1 MIARDL
7 IRARSRWWV
16 AFAVLMG
23 LQVVALYAVQGPD
36 VPAASQADKLVHA
49 AMFALPAVVAVR
61 LARTWPWTVLVL
73 HALLSEPLQ
82 AWLTTQRQLDPWD
95 TVADLVGI
103 VLGVL
108 AAQAWRK
115 RAADA
120 KGARRRSPT

>member
-1 MIARDL
+1 
-7 IRARSRWWV
+7 
-16 AFAVLMG
+16 
-23 LQVVALYAVQGPD
+23 
-36 VPAASQADKLVHA
+36 
-49 AMFALPAVVAVR
+49 MFALPAVVAVR

-120 KGARRRSPT
+120 EGARRRSPT